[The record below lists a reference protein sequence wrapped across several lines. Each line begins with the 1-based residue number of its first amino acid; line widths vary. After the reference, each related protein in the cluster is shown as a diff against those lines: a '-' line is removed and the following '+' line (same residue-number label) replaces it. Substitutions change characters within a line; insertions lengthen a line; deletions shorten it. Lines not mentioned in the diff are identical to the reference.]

1 MLFNC
6 GVGEDSWEVLDC
18 REIKLVNPKG
28 NQSWIFNGKTD
39 AKAETPILWPPNVKS
54 RLTGKDPDAGQDWRQ
69 EAKGMAEDEIVRWH
83 QGLKGHEF
91 EQATGVGDGQ
101 GSLACCSPLGCKT
114 SDMTE
119 WLNWTDFFVSWLYL
133 KVTKDR
139 LRQQYD
145 FSYTISFCSHFS

>member
-1 MLFNC
+1 MLLNC

-18 REIKLVNPKG
+18 KEIKLVNPKG
-28 NQSWIFNGKTD
+28 NQSWIFIGRTD
-39 AKAETPILWPPNVKS
+39 SKAETPILWPPNAKS
-54 RLTGKDPDAGQDWRQ
+54 RLTGKDPDAGKYWRQ
-69 EAKGMAEDEIVRWH
+69 EAKGMTEDEMVRWH

-101 GSLACCSPLGCKT
+101 GNLACCSPLGRKT

-119 WLNWTDFFVSWLYL
+119 RLNWTDFFVSWLYL

-145 FSYTISFCSHFS
+145 FSYTISFCLHFS